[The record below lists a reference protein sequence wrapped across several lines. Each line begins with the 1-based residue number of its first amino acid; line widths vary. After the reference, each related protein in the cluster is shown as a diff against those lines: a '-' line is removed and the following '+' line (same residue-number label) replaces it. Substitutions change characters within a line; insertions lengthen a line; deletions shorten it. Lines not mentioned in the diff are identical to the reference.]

1 VSAAAA
7 PDLSNVAMVTT
18 RSGGQL
24 DAITVPLR
32 QQWEA
37 LRCRS
42 GFGWMRLLR
51 RAVAAVLVGL
61 AAVLALAPGRA
72 SSADDAVV
80 VAAQNLAAGTVLEP
94 AQVTLRGIPRQAVPD
109 GAARV
114 PSAVLGRT
122 LAAPVRRGEPLTDV
136 RLTGPDL
143 TRASSTNPDAVSVS
157 LRLADP
163 GVAALLRPGT
173 TVDVVTVGERQDE
186 PVVLARGARVLAVL
200 ETAAH
205 TGERAGKLV
214 LVALDP
220 VAATRVA
227 AASIS
232 QTLTVTFR

>member
-1 VSAAAA
+1 ME
-7 PDLSNVAMVTT
+7 PRQHR
-18 RSGGQL
+18 RSPRGL
-24 DAITVPLR
+24 EPVLR
-32 QQWEA
+32 QWWESLA
-37 LRCRS
+37 RRS
-42 GFGWMRLLR
+42 GFGRTLLLR
-51 RAVAAVLVGL
+51 RVVAAVLVGL

-72 SSADDAVV
+72 GSPDDAVV
-80 VAAQNLAAGTVLEP
+80 VAARDLAAGTVLEP
-94 AQVTLRGIPRQAVPD
+94 GLVALRGIPEQVVPE
-109 GAARV
+109 GAARS

-122 LAAPVRRGEPLTDV
+122 LAAPVRRGELLTDV
-136 RLTGPDL
+136 RLTGSDL
-143 TRASSTNPDAVSVS
+143 ARTISTNPDTVSVS

-163 GVAALLRPGT
+163 GVATLLRPGA

-200 ETAAH
+200 EADSHA
-205 TGERAGKLV
+205 GERAGRLV

>member
-1 VSAAAA
+1 
-7 PDLSNVAMVTT
+7 M
-18 RSGGQL
+18 
-24 DAITVPLR
+24 LR
-32 QQWEA
+32 QWWEA
-37 LRCRS
+37 LARRS
-42 GFGWMRLLR
+42 GFGRTLLLR
-51 RAVAAVLVGL
+51 RVIAAMLVGL

-72 SSADDAVV
+72 SSTDDAVV
-80 VAAQNLAAGTVLEP
+80 VAARDLAAGTVLG
-94 AQVTLRGIPRQAVPD
+94 ASQVTVRALPEQVMPD

-114 PSAVLGRT
+114 PAAVLGRT

-143 TRASSTNPDAVSVS
+143 TRAISMKQDTVSVP

-163 GVAALLRPGT
+163 GVAALLRPGA

-186 PVVLARGARVLAVL
+186 PVVLARAARVLAVL
-200 ETAAH
+200 EAGARG
-205 TGERAGKLV
+205 GEHNGRLV

-232 QTLTVTFR
+232 QTLTVTVY